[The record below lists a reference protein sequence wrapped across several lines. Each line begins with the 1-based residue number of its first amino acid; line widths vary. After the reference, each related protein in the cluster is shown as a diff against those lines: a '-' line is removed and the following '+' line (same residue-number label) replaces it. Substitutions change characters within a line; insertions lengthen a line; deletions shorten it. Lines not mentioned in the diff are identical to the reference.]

1 MFWNEF
7 RVDEVPSCSTRAWK
21 GATAVPGGSPTLP
34 PMPGLFDAPKPPAVA
49 PLPLAP
55 PPKRDP
61 PVGAGVEPKELA
73 GLEPKSPPPVAPPE
87 PKVDVLV
94 VLAVLLA
101 PKPPKPPPV
110 VPVLVLGEPKSP
122 PPVPVAGAPK
132 AGLLPK
138 ALCCVFVPVPEP
150 KPVLVSLPESQGKQE
165 RRKKT
170 SR

>member
-7 RVDEVPSCSTRAWK
+7 RVDEVPSCSTKAWK

-34 PMPGLFDAPKPPAVA
+34 PMPGLFDAPKPPEAAA
-49 PLPLAP
+49 PP

-61 PVGAGVEPKELA
+61 PVEAGVEPKVLA
-73 GLEPKSPPPVAPPE
+73 GLEPKSPPPVAPE

-110 VPVLVLGEPKSP
+110 VPVVVLGEPKSP

-138 ALCCVFVPVPEP
+138 ALCCVFVFVLEP
-150 KPVLVSLPESQGKQE
+150 KPVLVSLPESRGKQRR
-165 RRKKT
+165 RRKT
-170 SR
+170 SQ